1 MLLISL
7 TRKTI
12 LHMISNIHTTKML
25 KMLFI
30 AILMISPLAI
40 SIVFAQ
46 PGPPPP
52 PVPPPGVPID
62 GGILLLLSGLA
73 AYGAKKVF
81 NK

>member
-1 MLLISL
+1 MLAPFAMTVL
-7 TRKTI
+7 
-12 LHMISNIHTTKML
+12 
-25 KMLFI
+25 
-30 AILMISPLAI
+30 
-40 SIVFAQ
+40 FAQ

-73 AYGAKKVF
+73 AYGTKKFF

>member
-1 MLLISL
+1 MKNLNSKSILRYVLL
-7 TRKTI
+7 TI
-12 LHMISNIHTTKML
+12 V
-25 KMLFI
+25 FV
-30 AILMISPLAI
+30 SPIVMSA
-40 SIVFAQ
+40 VFAQ

-73 AYGAKKVF
+73 AYGAKKAY